1 MGQSGP
7 GGQHQGGLT
16 STTPPNNSVS
26 PIGESQR
33 PYVQFGS
40 KGEEL
45 TVRPAAPWT
54 PVVLIFSI
62 PAIVV
67 AFISSTHED
76 FTLGEVCVISAFMGT
91 SSAFPVTG
99 RVIGASFQRPKRSKV

>member
-1 MGQSGP
+1 MS
-7 GGQHQGGLT
+7 
-16 STTPPNNSVS
+16 SN
-26 PIGESQR
+26 QR
-33 PYVQFGS
+33 PDTLMQDRIRQIDETSCNARPDHTFGS

-54 PVVLIFSI
+54 PLVLIFSI